1 MTITQEDF
9 QKAKRI
15 SAAIQE
21 FLFQTGM
28 NDARSTDVY
37 ETLARLGLIEKDR
50 HQGFHFRKFLYRLK
64 DANVLTQLIPQ
75 CSFTPNYRGD
85 TEWRFN
91 LSNKRIGIDQKPGKI
106 AIAIHQPL
114 LNQKDILLLI
124 EEERGCVERLSVRT
138 DKVYTPQELS
148 IKKNYPRAY
157 EYWTNTEY
165 LILERVYLKCKNVD
179 AVAKLLQRQPHIV
192 RDRLVEKRLID

>member
-28 NDARSTDVY
+28 KDARSTDVY
-37 ETLARLGLIEKDR
+37 ETLARRGLIEKDR
-50 HQGFHFRKFLYRLK
+50 HQGLHFRKFLCRLK
-64 DANVLTQLIPQ
+64 DANVLTKLIPQ
-75 CSFTPNYRGD
+75 CSFTTNERGD

-91 LSNKRIGIDQKPGKI
+91 LSNKRIGIDPGPEKTPTI
-106 AIAIHQPL
+106 IHQPL
-114 LNQKDILLLI
+114 LSQRDILLLI
-124 EEERGCVERLSVRT
+124 EEEREHVERLSVRA
-138 DKVYTPQELS
+138 DKVYAPQELS

-157 EYWTNTEY
+157 EYWTNAEY

-179 AVAKLLQRQPHIV
+179 AVATLLQRQPHIV
-192 RDRLVEKRLID
+192 RERLVEKGLID